1 MFFDFQLTVC
11 PLSFMMAHNSPTQ
24 TSSDIWAWSVTDINL
39 NNDAALCPLT
49 PGKKRN
55 ENYASSEKAPHIN

>member
-1 MFFDFQLTVC
+1 
-11 PLSFMMAHNSPTQ
+11 MMAHNSPTQ